1 MGHIAGMELA
11 HASFAFIEGLG
22 GPEMVLIF
30 VVVLMLFGG
39 QKLPEFARGLG
50 KTIREFKKAAAGVE
64 EEFKRALDDDERKK
78 LAAATPAAAVTTTT
92 EATTGTS
99 DSGHDYNDPYGDNYG
114 DGSSHSSAEAPGP
127 GVTETPPA
135 ASETDTGDRAELE
148 TKDVSQF
155 AASENTTSEDAFT
168 DQNQSTPDP
177 DKTSVASET
186 TPGADAPAG
195 ERGKPKFAAGSDGAP
210 VTAEETSKPA
220 APASSAPTPSHPA

>member
-78 LAAATPAAAVTTTT
+78 LAAATPAAAVATTT
-92 EATTGTS
+92 ESGTGTS
-99 DSGHDYNDPYGDNYG
+99 DSGHDYNDPYADNYG
-114 DGSSHSSAEAPGP
+114 DGSTSSQTDAPGP
-127 GVTETPPA
+127 VTAETSPTG
-135 ASETDTGDRAELE
+135 SEADTADRAELE
-148 TKDVSQF
+148 TKDVSKF
-155 AASENTTSEDAFT
+155 AAAENTTGEDAPS
-168 DQNQSTPDP
+168 DYGQTPADP
-177 DKTSVASET
+177 VETAATSDVP
-186 TPGADAPAG
+186 PGAEEPAG
-195 ERGKPKFAAGSDGAP
+195 ESEKRKFADASEPAAAAEDPAKPAG
-210 VTAEETSKPA
+210 PA
-220 APASSAPTPSHPA
+220 APAAAPSNPA